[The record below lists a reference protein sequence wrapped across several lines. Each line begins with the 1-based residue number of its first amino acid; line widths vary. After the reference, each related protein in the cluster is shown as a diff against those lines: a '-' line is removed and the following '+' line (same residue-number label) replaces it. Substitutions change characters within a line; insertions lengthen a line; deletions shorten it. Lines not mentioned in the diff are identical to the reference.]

1 MKSSFAELTQNIP
14 HHPILDKA
22 LSYFDDLPKI
32 AIDCGC
38 GAGNESAFLLQQD
51 FRVHAFDS
59 SPQAREICLQ
69 KLAEHAH
76 FTFTLDRF
84 ERYQFPQAS
93 LIIALFSLFFCAPN
107 RLDHVFEQIA
117 EALVPQ
123 GIFLFQILGKEDT
136 WVIRD
141 SEQFIGF
148 ERIALEQKFGTEF
161 EILFIDE
168 FKGNKP
174 LANGT
179 LKYWHFYTLILRKK
193 H

>member
-1 MKSSFAELTQNIP
+1 M
-14 HHPILDKA
+14 
-22 LSYFDDLPKI
+22 SYFDDLPKI

-69 KLAEHAH
+69 KLAEHAR

-84 ERYQFPQAS
+84 EHYQFPQAS

-107 RLDHVFEQIA
+107 RLDHVFEQITN
-117 EALVPQ
+117 ALIPQ
-123 GIFLFQILGKEDT
+123 GIFLFQMLGKEDA
-136 WVIRD
+136 WVIRN

-148 ERIALEQKFGTEF
+148 ECIALEQKFATEF
-161 EILFIDE
+161 DILFIDE
-168 FKGNKP
+168 FKGDKP
-174 LANGT
+174 LANGA
-179 LKYWHFYTLILRKK
+179 LKFWHLYTLILKQK
-193 H
+193 P